1 MSNPKTDEELR
12 VFYERW
18 NSSVFTYCRLFL
30 GDHDRAESATEQAFI
45 EYIRRGFAVKTDR
58 IPFLL
63 LRCAVD
69 ATRSICLRVQPRG
82 PGGEEL
88 EDVLRL
94 VACEARSVFILRSVL
109 DLDAACVAVATGL
122 TTEQVHK
129 LGMQAL
135 LQIRQCWLKKG

>member
-1 MSNPKTDEELR
+1 MSNPRTDEEVR

-30 GDHDRAESATEQAFI
+30 GDEDRAESATEQAFV
-45 EYIRRGFAVKTDR
+45 EYIRRGFPARTDR
-58 IPFLL
+58 IPLLL

-69 ATRSICLRVQPRG
+69 AARTVCVNVHQHLRV
-82 PGGEEL
+82 GEEL

-94 VACEARSVFILRSVL
+94 VSCEARSVFILRSIL
-109 DLDAACVAVATGL
+109 DLDAASVAVATRL
-122 TTEQVHK
+122 TTEQVHN